1 MAAGRHDQLP
11 STALLSSMHLV
22 NILSLTQVQLLEK
35 RMNSI
40 SGQQKKGALQNERI
54 AARPL
59 SMRFGVVMAAKSA
72 RTVEN
77 LTVQAHLNWRCLVFA
92 TPGVDIILFSCLC

>member
-1 MAAGRHDQLP
+1 
-11 STALLSSMHLV
+11 
-22 NILSLTQVQLLEK
+22 
-35 RMNSI
+35 MN
-40 SGQQKKGALQNERI
+40 KGALQNERI

-59 SMRFGVVMAAKSA
+59 FMRFGVVMAAKSA

-92 TPGVDIILFSCLC
+92 TPGVDIILFFAYAESKTDRCVLSLPA